1 MVAYVKVTGTEEFT
15 RLARDLREAG
25 DGKLVREL
33 AKSMKANAA
42 PIEDAQKAKVQGI
55 ASSSTS
61 RGGASA
67 RAARA
72 ARLIGKRK
80 AGPAALLRAHRAS
93 GLRAAAARTVTT
105 QVSTGGNTASVR
117 IKSNANRMPAD
128 QKKLPQAMNR
138 GEWRHPAFANRKVWV
153 TQTVTP
159 VEWFDDPAERGGPV
173 VREKAF
179 DTVEKFLDDI

>member
-1 MVAYVKVTGTEEFT
+1 MPVYARVEGTEQFT
-15 RLARDLREAG
+15 RLARDLRAAG

-42 PIEDAQKAKVQGI
+42 PIQDAQKARVQSI
-55 ASSSTS
+55 ATSSTT

-72 ARLIGKRK
+72 AARIGKRK
-80 AGPAALLRAHRAS
+80 AGHAALLRAHRAS
-93 GLRAAAARTVTT
+93 GLRTAAARTVTT
-105 QVSTGGNTASVR
+105 KVSTAGKTASVMIR
-117 IKSNANRMPAD
+117 SNASRMPAD
-128 QKKLPQAMNR
+128 QRQLPQAMNK
-138 GEWRHPAFANRKVWV
+138 GKWRHPVFADREKWV
-153 TQTVTP
+153 GQTVTP
-159 VEWFDDPAERGGPV
+159 EKWFDGPAETGGPA